1 LKAVVFDQHG
11 GPEVLEYRDVAEP
24 VPGFGEAIVRVHAV
38 GLNFLDIFARRGMPG
53 VKIPLPFISGGD
65 ISGEVASL
73 SSDVRGWSVGERV
86 AVNPK
91 TPGGLIGEEIPG
103 GLAEFVAVP
112 ATHLIR
118 IPDGVDYVTAA
129 AVPINFGTALRML
142 ATIGRLAAGETV
154 LILGASGGV
163 GTACVQVAKRL
174 GAKVIAAAG
183 SAEKAARL
191 VGIGA
196 DLTIDYSV
204 DEDFSSRAWEMTEKR
219 GVDVLVNFT
228 GGDTIRPSL
237 RTMARH
243 GRLLICG
250 ATAGHVSTLDLRY
263 LWRRE
268 LQLLGSTGYTQDD
281 ISSAL
286 VMVANGELNP
296 VVGARFPLR
305 EVNIAQSLLESR
317 NVFGKIVIDV

>member
-1 LKAVVFDQHG
+1 
-11 GPEVLEYRDVAEP
+11 
-24 VPGFGEAIVRVHAV
+24 
-38 GLNFLDIFARRGMPG
+38 
-53 VKIPLPFISGGD
+53 
-65 ISGEVASL
+65 
-73 SSDVRGWSVGERV
+73 
-86 AVNPK
+86 
-91 TPGGLIGEEIPG
+91 
-103 GLAEFVAVP
+103 
-112 ATHLIR
+112 
-118 IPDGVDYVTAA
+118 
-129 AVPINFGTALRML
+129 ML